1 MQQTLAMPLS
11 PNHFLE
17 AVEKSGL
24 VAKARL
30 EGELAA
36 LSGETGGEVPSD
48 TQVLSSHLTRR
59 GLLTPWQSERL
70 LEGRH
75 RGFFLGKYKLLD
87 HLGTGGMSAVYLAEH
102 LVMRRRV
109 AIKVLPQGKLDDS
122 SYLRRFHREARAVA
136 ALDHPNIVR
145 AFDVDHDGET
155 HYLVMEYVPGR
166 DLKRIVEQD
175 GPLAP
180 AMAADYIRQAAD
192 GLAHAHAA
200 GLVHR
205 DMKPANLLVD
215 LRGTVKVLDL
225 GLASMTDDVD
235 AALSKEFDDTVLG
248 TVDYLAPEQAVNSQT
263 VDGRADIYSL
273 GCTLYFVLTGH
284 PPFPTGTLAQRVMMH
299 QLSQPAK
306 IAAERPDVPAE
317 LVAICGRMMAK
328 DARQRYQTAGEVSE
342 ALAAWLRSPA
352 PPMRHAASTQAGRA
366 PAGGDDL
373 RLAPLED
380 DPHRSIRPNEKTA
393 AHASDAGRTPR
404 PKGRSSVTPSKP
416 ARPATKPAAEN
427 ATGSN
432 PKQPR
437 PGQRTSGGSGSRRP
451 SAKPP
456 GTQPAKRRSGV
467 DHWDELL
474 ADLPPLDMPI
484 APLGGGVKPRPQLA
498 VSPAQKPTVKQP
510 PASDRWESPWFV
522 VGIGGILGLIIVG
535 LGIAAR
541 LLLWT
546 T

>member
-1 MQQTLAMPLS
+1 MARAVQCSLCTMPLS
-11 PNHFLE
+11 PQHFLQT
-17 AVEKSGL
+17 VEKSGL
-24 VAKARL
+24 IAKTRL

-36 LSGETGGEVPSD
+36 LTGEAGGEMPAD
-48 TQVLSSHLTRR
+48 TQVLSAHLTRR
-59 GLLTPWQSERL
+59 GLLTNWQSERL

-102 LVMRRRV
+102 IVMRRRV
-109 AIKVLPQGKLDDS
+109 AIKVLPLGRLDDS

-175 GPLAP
+175 GPLP
-180 AMAADYIRQAAD
+180 PDKAADYIRQAAE

-215 LRGTVKVLDL
+215 HRGTVKVLDL
-225 GLASMTDDVD
+225 GLASMIDDVD

-273 GCTLYFVLTGH
+273 GCTLYFILTGH
-284 PPFPTGTLAQRVMMH
+284 PPFPTGTLAQRIMMH
-299 QLSQPAK
+299 QLSEPAS
-306 IAAERPDVPAE
+306 ITVERPSVPAG

-328 DARQRYQTAGEVSE
+328 DVKRRYQTAGEVSQ
-342 ALAAWLRSPA
+342 AMMAWLRSP
-352 PPMRHAASTQAGRA
+352 PPADRPATKVRKPTPGSTGD
-366 PAGGDDL
+366 DDL
-373 RLAPLED
+373 RLLPLKDE
-380 DPHRSIRPNEKTA
+380 A
-393 AHASDAGRTPR
+393 AAKLGQQPR
-404 PKGRSSVTPSKP
+404 P
-416 ARPATKPAAEN
+416 
-427 ATGSN
+427 SN
-432 PKQPR
+432 PKPR
-437 PGQRTSGGSGSRRP
+437 ESKRE

-456 GTQPAKRRSGV
+456 KPASAKLPGQPAAKPSAAADR
-467 DHWDELL
+467 WEQLL
-474 ADLPPLDMPI
+474 ADLPPLDPPP
-484 APLGGGVKPRPQLA
+484 APLTPKRADRGRQPLATQPLATQPRSASALA
-498 VSPAQKPTVKQP
+498 K
-510 PASDRWESPWFV
+510 PASKRVPANDRWESPWFV
-522 VGIGGILGLIIVG
+522 VGVGGILGLIAVG

-541 LLLWT
+541 ILWT
-546 T
+546 S

>member
-1 MQQTLAMPLS
+1 MPLS

-17 AVEKSGL
+17 AIEKSGL

-59 GLLTPWQSERL
+59 GVLTPWQSERL

-109 AIKVLPQGKLDDS
+109 AIKVLPQGRLDDS
-122 SYLRRFHREARAVA
+122 SHLRRFHREARAVA

-166 DLKRIVEQD
+166 DLKRLVEQD

-180 AMAADYIRQAAD
+180 RTAADYIRQAAD

-248 TVDYLAPEQAVNSQT
+248 TVDYLAPEQAVNSQN

-273 GCTLYFVLTGH
+273 GCTLYFLLTGH
-284 PPFPTGTLAQRVMMH
+284 PPFPTGSLAQRIMMH
-299 QLSQPAK
+299 QLSEPTA
-306 IAAERPDVPAE
+306 IASERPNVPAG
-317 LVAICGRMMAK
+317 LIAICRRMMGKKVA
-328 DARQRYQTAGEVSE
+328 DRYQTAAEVSE
-342 ALAAWLRSPA
+342 ALAAWMRSPVLPERKTA
-352 PPMRHAASTQAGRA
+352 TPKRSRT

-373 RLAPLED
+373 KLAPLED
-380 DPHRSIRPNEKTA
+380 DAHRSIRRDEKA
-393 AHASDAGRTPR
+393 AARAAEAGRTPR
-404 PKGRSSVTPSKP
+404 PTSGSGVKPIKTKGHSETPAADVGKTSRAKP
-416 ARPATKPAAEN
+416 ARGGQPAP
-427 ATGSN
+427 
-432 PKQPR
+432 
-437 PGQRTSGGSGSRRP
+437 GGSGVKRP
-451 SAKPP
+451 SCKPRV
-456 GTQPAKRRSGV
+456 TQPAAPSGAI
-467 DHWDELL
+467 DHWGELL
-474 ADLPPLDMPI
+474 ADLPPLDLPA
-484 APLGGGVKPRPQLA
+484 APVGSGGTALRPPLSARPMNKP
-498 VSPAQKPTVKQP
+498 VVKQA
-510 PASDRWESPWFV
+510 PAGDRWESPWFV
-522 VGIGGILGLIIVG
+522 VGVGGILGLIVVG